1 MPPKIGGRHAVEIRF
16 AGQPASQSADRVF
29 HATFLPGA
37 VRIAEEGLYTEYLV
51 EPVMFSKL
59 VSVVEADG
67 PAHLL
72 WQSAELAGNVL
83 SSGDGFSI
91 GRTMNNSEAGFSF
104 VKNQQSLTRSGE
116 HHEVCLPMAWCPAIF
131 DLRGS
136 LGNRATQ
143 SDEAAR
149 ATAQPSTSSN
159 FLMTR
164 QQAVPVIL
172 LGRKMIDK
180 TID

>member
-16 AGQPASQSADRVF
+16 AGQRASQAADRIF
-29 HATFLPGA
+29 HAAFLPGA
-37 VRIAEEGLYTEYLV
+37 VRIAEERLYAESLV

-72 WQSAELAGNVL
+72 WQSAELTGDVL

-91 GRTMNNSEAGFSF
+91 GWTMNNSETGFSF

-116 HHEVCLPMAWCPAIF
+116 HHEVCLPMAWCPATF
-131 DLRGS
+131 DLRGA
-136 LGNRATQ
+136 LGNRATLFN
-143 SDEAAR
+143 EAAR

-164 QQAVPVIL
+164 QQAVPVIP
-172 LGRKMIDK
+172 LGRAMINE